1 MQSENKTM
9 GEMINAYYESITI
22 TKPATAKSAKTK
34 SAKIKSAKIKSSKK
48 AITNKE
54 VIRFGKW
61 FGFEQSVIDM
71 TPIIVEE
78 YSNKIL
84 ANNLSTNVNSVSELR
99 KFIRFINPRLTTG
112 LRLKRKQTFNK
123 RIGTLNVSA
132 EVSTLTKAGFKAK
145 SEELEELKKGR
156 LEIAEQ
162 IKIAAAD
169 KDVRENS
176 ALEAARES
184 LGKLEAQVKELE
196 TVLTKSQVVNE
207 RTSKNRISIG
217 SQVSLQETTNKKS
230 STYTIVAPIEASPLE
245 MRISSQSP
253 VGNALLK
260 HKSGDIIEVK
270 TPGGLVTYKIKK
282 VR

>member
-1 MQSENKTM
+1 
-9 GEMINAYYESITI
+9 
-22 TKPATAKSAKTK
+22 
-34 SAKIKSAKIKSSKK
+34 
-48 AITNKE
+48 

-123 RIGTLNVSA
+123 SLGTLNVSA
-132 EVSTLTKAGFKAK
+132 ELSTLTKTGFKAK
-145 SEELEELKKGR
+145 SQELEELKKGR

-207 RTSKNRISIG
+207 KTSKNLISIG

-253 VGNALLK
+253 VGNALLR

>member
-22 TKPATAKSAKTK
+22 TKSTKTKSSKTK
-34 SAKIKSAKIKSSKK
+34 SAKSKSSKK
-48 AITNKE
+48 LITNKE

-61 FGFEQSVIDM
+61 YGFEQNTIDI
-71 TPIIVEE
+71 TPILIEE

-84 ANNLSTNVNSVSELR
+84 ANNLSTNVNSVQELR
-99 KFIRFINPRLTTG
+99 KFIRFINPKLTTG

-123 RIGTLNVSA
+123 SVGILNASA
-132 EVSTLTKAGFKAK
+132 ELSTLTKAGHKAK
-145 SEELEELKKGR
+145 SQELEELKKGR
-156 LEIAEQ
+156 IEIAEQ

-184 LGKLEAQVKELE
+184 LGKLEAQIKELD
-196 TVLTKSQVVNE
+196 TILTKSQIVNE
-207 RTSKNRISIG
+207 RASKNRISIG
-217 SQVSLQETTNKKS
+217 SQVSLQETTSKKS
-230 STYTIVAPIEASPLE
+230 SIYTIVAPIEASPLE

-253 VGNALLK
+253 VGNALLQ
-260 HKSGDIIEVK
+260 HKSGDIVEIK

>member
-9 GEMINAYYESITI
+9 GEMINAYYESITV
-22 TKPATAKSAKTK
+22 TKSTKTKSSKTK
-34 SAKIKSAKIKSSKK
+34 SAKSKSSKK
-48 AITNKE
+48 LITNKE

-61 FGFEQSVIDM
+61 YGFEQNTIDI
-71 TPIIVEE
+71 TPILIEE

-84 ANNLSTNVNSVSELR
+84 ANNLSTNVNSVQELR

-123 RIGTLNVSA
+123 SVGILNASA
-132 EVSTLTKAGFKAK
+132 ELSTLTKAGYNAK

-156 LEIAEQ
+156 LEIADQ

-184 LGKLEAQVKELE
+184 LGKLEAQIKELE
-196 TVLTKSQVVNE
+196 TILSKSQVVNE
-207 RTSKNRISIG
+207 RTSKNRVSIG
-217 SQVSLQETTNKKS
+217 SQVILQETTSKKS

-253 VGNALLK
+253 VGNALLQ
-260 HKSGDIIEVK
+260 HKSGDIVEIK

>member
-9 GEMINAYYESITI
+9 GEMINAYYESITV
-22 TKPATAKSAKTK
+22 TKSTKTKSSKTK
-34 SAKIKSAKIKSSKK
+34 SAKSKSSKK
-48 AITNKE
+48 LITNKE

-61 FGFEQSVIDM
+61 YGFEQNTIDI
-71 TPIIVEE
+71 TPILIEE

-84 ANNLSTNVNSVSELR
+84 ANNLSTNVNSVQELR
-99 KFIRFINPRLTTG
+99 KFIRFINPKLTTG

-123 RIGTLNVSA
+123 SVGILNASA
-132 EVSTLTKAGFKAK
+132 ELSTLTKAGHKAK
-145 SEELEELKKGR
+145 SQELEELKKGR
-156 LEIAEQ
+156 IEIAEQ

-184 LGKLEAQVKELE
+184 LGKLEAQIKELD
-196 TVLTKSQVVNE
+196 TILTKSQIVNE
-207 RTSKNRISIG
+207 RASKNRISIG
-217 SQVSLQETTNKKS
+217 SQVSLQETTSKKS
-230 STYTIVAPIEASPLE
+230 SIYTIVAPIEASPLE

-253 VGNALLK
+253 VGNALLQ
-260 HKSGDIIEVK
+260 HKSGDIVEIK

>member
-9 GEMINAYYESITI
+9 GEMINAYYESITV
-22 TKPATAKSAKTK
+22 TK
-34 SAKIKSAKIKSSKK
+34 SAKSKSSKK
-48 AITNKE
+48 GLTNKE

-61 FGFEQSVIDM
+61 YGFEQNVIDI
-71 TPIIVEE
+71 TPILVEE
-78 YSNKIL
+78 YSNKVL
-84 ANNLSTNVNSVSELR
+84 ANNLSTNVNSVQELR
-99 KFIRFINPRLTTG
+99 KFIRFINPKLTTG
-112 LRLKRKQTFNK
+112 LGLKRKQKLSKTAGSFFSDSM
-123 RIGTLNVSA
+123 L
-132 EVSTLTKAGFKAK
+132 STLTKAGYKAK
-145 SEELEELKKGR
+145 SQELTEHKKTR

-184 LGKLEAQVKELE
+184 LGKLEAQIKELE
-196 TVLTKSQVVNE
+196 TILANSQVVNE
-207 RTSKNRISIG
+207 KTSKNRISIG
-217 SQVSLQETTNKKS
+217 SQVILQETATKKS

-253 VGNALLK
+253 VGKGLLQ
-260 HKSGDIIEVK
+260 HKSGDTVEIK

-282 VR
+282 VS